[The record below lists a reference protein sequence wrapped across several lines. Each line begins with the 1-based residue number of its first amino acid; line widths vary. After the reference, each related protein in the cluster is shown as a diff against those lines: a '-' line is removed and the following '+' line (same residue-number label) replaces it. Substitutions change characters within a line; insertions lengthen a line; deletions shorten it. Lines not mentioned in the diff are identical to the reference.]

1 MESDHEAV
9 QYRRESYPRRGERL
23 AIPVILAALV
33 LLAALMLALPEGEEQ
48 ATGTEY
54 LLAANAAHERTPVGE
69 MIDIEDEW
77 AIEDERQEAQAPL
90 VRSMVNGDSAL
101 GHDAGSDTFYCTLG
115 VEHEDDWPELALSV
129 QDAPGV
135 TVCWIDDYAYDFCA
149 DAIREGYR
157 YELLAYTDTE

>member
-1 MESDHEAV
+1 MESKDIS
-9 QYRRESYPRRGERL
+9 YRRESYGRGRER
-23 AIPVILAALV
+23 VAALV
-33 LLAALMLALPEGEEQ
+33 MLAALMLLAVLAFAVPQGAEQ

-69 MIDIEDEW
+69 MIDIEDAW
-77 AIEDERQEAQAPL
+77 AIEEERQEAQMPL
-90 VRSMVNGDSAL
+90 VSRMYNGESAL
-101 GHDAGSDTFYCTLG
+101 GYDAGSDTFYCTLG
-115 VEHEDDWPELALSV
+115 MENGENWPELALSV

-157 YELLAYTDTE
+157 DELLAYTDTE